1 MDRVEIVKGLKCLN
15 IVESWPDK
23 REFYVQGASASEYRR
38 ILAEAVAALTPR
50 VLALEEIPEWDGAV
64 YIEERMR
71 GDVYMALYRYEALP
85 CMWFASAIGS
95 GTYREDEYGIYWRC
109 WTRRPT
115 EQEAALEP
123 WTVAEDGE

>member
-1 MDRVEIVKGLKCLN
+1 MDRLEIVKGLNSLN

-23 REFYVQGASASEYRR
+23 REFYVQGATASEYQR
-38 ILAEAVAALTPR
+38 IVAEAAAALRPR
-50 VLALEEIPEWDGAV
+50 VLALEEIPEWDRAV
-64 YIEERMR
+64 YIENRVS
-71 GDVYMALYRYEALP
+71 GNVNLTIYRYESMP
-85 CMWFASAIGS
+85 WMWFFSVV
-95 GTYREDEYGIYWRC
+95 GTAKYKEEDYGVYWRC